1 MQHITDEHYIYEH
14 AESNAPA
21 AHAKDGEVVIF
32 DTRDCYNRL
41 VQREDISL
49 EEQVGDEPDNPA
61 TGPLYVDGAEPGD
74 VLAVDILK
82 IDVADHGVVAMGS
95 GPFRDR
101 SVPERFHILPIRD
114 GVTEFHGVHWQLRP
128 MIGVIGTAVPG
139 RKVATFDA
147 FEGGGNMPSR
157 VAETWTAV

>member
-49 EEQVGDEPDNPA
+49 EEQVCMWMGRSPA
-61 TGPLYVDGAEPGD
+61 TCWPLIFSK
-74 VLAVDILK
+74 L
-82 IDVADHGVVAMGS
+82 M
-95 GPFRDR
+95 
-101 SVPERFHILPIRD
+101 
-114 GVTEFHGVHWQLRP
+114 
-128 MIGVIGTAVPG
+128 
-139 RKVATFDA
+139 
-147 FEGGGNMPSR
+147 
-157 VAETWTAV
+157 